1 MRTVHE
7 QEIGESG
14 DESTEIR
21 VRGIGKKALFSA
33 PPILGVLTTKPRR
46 G

>member
-7 QEIGESG
+7 KEIGESG

-21 VRGIGKKALFSA
+21 VRGIGKKSPVFS
-33 PPILGVLTTKPRR
+33 PPDTRCSDN
-46 G
+46 